1 MDPCLRRGG
10 RLEREVDV
18 IGSKM
23 DRFKLLLAL
32 LGALVPKGDRGL
44 SVGALVPKGDGGI
57 SAGALVPKE
66 GRGLSVGGHLASTE
80 DLSRVADIV
89 ADRTG
94 ECSDWGGCQ
103 LLCLSDI
110 GSTWR
115 PINYSLLS
123 WMLIFFLCLPL
134 FPPALSA

>member
-18 IGSKM
+18 TGSKM

-32 LGALVPKGDRGL
+32 LGALIPQGDRGL
-44 SVGALVPKGDGGI
+44 T
-57 SAGALVPKE
+57 
-66 GRGLSVGGHLASTE
+66 VGGHFASLE
-80 DLSRVADIV
+80 DISRVADIV

-94 ECSDWGGCQ
+94 ECSEWGACQ
-103 LLCLSDI
+103 PLYLSGN

-115 PINYSLLS
+115 PINYFVLS
-123 WMLIFFLCLPL
+123 WMLIFLLCLSL
-134 FPPALSA
+134 LTPALSA

>member
-18 IGSKM
+18 TGSKT

-44 SVGALVPKGDGGI
+44 T
-57 SAGALVPKE
+57 
-66 GRGLSVGGHLASTE
+66 VGGHFASAE
-80 DLSRVADIV
+80 DISRVADIV

-94 ECSDWGGCQ
+94 ECSEWSPCQ
-103 LLCLSDI
+103 PLRLSVI
-110 GSTWR
+110 GSTRR
-115 PINYSLLS
+115 PINYVLLS
-123 WMLIFFLCLPL
+123 WMLISFLCLSL
-134 FPPALSA
+134 LTPAI